1 MVTERLEALLG
12 AVDTGLGLGCEVSV
26 RTNDDDGLVGS
37 FDGPGVARLLDDAG
51 ALIEAIQVIATQAAR
66 RDTRGIQVIVDAGGY
81 RARHRAA
88 LERLAKRAAEEALSS
103 GDEIELDSMSAQDR
117 RIVHM
122 ALAEIDGVETR
133 SEGDEPNRR
142 IVVEPVE

>member
-26 RTNDDDGLVGS
+26 RTNEDDGLVGS

-88 LERLAKRAAEEALSS
+88 LERLAKRAAEEVLSS